1 MRSDSCQYPI
11 NGAPSSSGRRERLG
25 YVRDCKLRS
34 MKLKIRHSDKYRG
47 AAHELRPN
55 PDALSGAKTFK
66 QTARRNPRLSKP
78 SVQTST
84 PGIGTLTSAFREA
97 TAAVRKNKVPLDVKK
112 KKKSSSDQREVRACS
127 QNRCRGSENY
137 SSRSHLS
144 LEKAAP
150 ARRPDIPRTTVSG
163 GCARPPA
170 RLSTSTHNTH
180 TPGRTRHHLSA
191 VHSSPQ
197 RASMSRNDTWHSR
210 VRGNTPAQQPS
221 GLPAS
226 TGSAGD
232 SDWRKKEGS
241 NDPPGAQPAAAVRRL
256 HAPLPPLA

>member
-112 KKKSSSDQREVRACS
+112 KKKKNPVVIREKCERVPKTDA
-127 QNRCRGSENY
+127 GA
-137 SSRSHLS
+137 L
-144 LEKAAP
+144 K
-150 ARRPDIPRTTVSG
+150 TT
-163 GCARPPA
+163 P
-170 RLSTSTHNTH
+170 
-180 TPGRTRHHLSA
+180 PGRTCL
-191 VHSSPQ
+191 
-197 RASMSRNDTWHSR
+197 
-210 VRGNTPAQQPS
+210 
-221 GLPAS
+221 
-226 TGSAGD
+226 
-232 SDWRKKEGS
+232 WRK
-241 NDPPGAQPAAAVRRL
+241 L
-256 HAPLPPLA
+256 LPPDGLTSPGQLSQGVVRAHPLG